1 MRIAEYTQIDTKIVQ
16 EEVIIPA
23 QYDDD
28 GNVISEERMKIV
40 KKEVPVMG
48 MVYRDATPEEIAEM
62 EANGP
67 TNDELIEQYKAE
79 LSATDYKAI
88 KYAEG
93 WLTEEEYAPIKAER
107 ERIRN
112 EIRELEKWMEI
123 IDYDISSQI
132 KECFI

>member
-1 MRIAEYTQIDTKIVQ
+1 MRIAEYKQIDTRIVYT
-16 EEVIIPA
+16 EVVVPA

-107 ERIRN
+107 ERLRN
-112 EIRELEKWMEI
+112 EIRELEK
-123 IDYDISSQI
+123 
-132 KECFI
+132 